1 MFLMSGIAYAIP
13 TANVAAASSAM
24 IPERSLNEAVEG
36 VGVFQAKSEV
46 ESIIG
51 GLNMNSR
58 LKLAWFGLWLFC
70 GIMILGAGPGW
81 TQAFPV
87 RPIQIVALAS
97 PGGTAD
103 LHARALGPALEPILK
118 QPVTVANKAGA
129 GGALGCQFVATSKP
143 DGYTLLLG
151 LSSISWFPAVD
162 TLFGRTPTYHL
173 EQFKPI
179 GLLSADPTILV
190 VRSDSPWKSAAEL
203 VADAKAR
210 PQEIRYGSAGFYS
223 TLHLAMEMF
232 SKAAG
237 IKMKHI
243 PYTGGGP
250 ALVALLG
257 GHVDALAIPPSVA
270 FPQVKAGTIRIL
282 GGWGSKRIEVFPEVP
297 TLKELGYDAEFYIWA
312 GLFDPQATPP
322 AVHKILVDATKK
334 AVENPAF
341 KSAMEKL
348 KTPIVYMAPD
358 EFQKYWDAETKRLNA
373 VVQYIGKVQ

>member
-1 MFLMSGIAYAIP
+1 M
-13 TANVAAASSAM
+13 N
-24 IPERSLNEAVEG
+24 
-36 VGVFQAKSEV
+36 AKLRL
-46 ESIIG
+46 G
-51 GLNMNSR
+51 WLGLCVC
-58 LKLAWFGLWLFC
+58 C
-70 GIMILGAGPGW
+70 GMVILGVAPVW
-81 TQAFPV
+81 SQAFPV

-103 LHARALGPALEPILK
+103 LHARALAPAMEPVLK
-118 QPVTVANKAGA
+118 QPVSVLNKAGA
-129 GGALGCQFVATSKP
+129 GGALGCQFVAAGKP

-151 LSSISWFPAVD
+151 LSSISWFPTVD
-162 TLFGRTPTYHL
+162 TLFGRTPTYTID
-173 EQFKPI
+173 QFKPI
-179 GLLSADPTILV
+179 ALLSADPTILV
-190 VRSDSPWKSAAEL
+190 VRSDSKWKSVADL

-210 PQEIRYGSAGFYS
+210 PLEIQYGSAGFYS

-232 SKAAG
+232 SKSAG
-237 IKMKHI
+237 IKMRHI

-282 GGWGSKRIEVFPEVP
+282 GGWGAKRVAVFPEVP

-312 GLFDPQATPP
+312 GLFAPKATPAP
-322 AVHKILVDATKK
+322 VHKILVDAARS
-334 AVENPAF
+334 AVENHEF
-341 KSAMEKL
+341 KTSMEHM

-373 VVQYIGKVQ
+373 IVQYIGKVQ

>member
-1 MFLMSGIAYAIP
+1 M
-13 TANVAAASSAM
+13 
-24 IPERSLNEAVEG
+24 
-36 VGVFQAKSEV
+36 
-46 ESIIG
+46 
-51 GLNMNSR
+51 
-58 LKLAWFGLWLFC
+58 
-70 GIMILGAGPGW
+70 
-81 TQAFPV
+81 
-87 RPIQIVALAS
+87 
-97 PGGTAD
+97 
-103 LHARALGPALEPILK
+103 HARALGPALEPILK